1 MTLRIVERPSPNFND
16 RPGPVDM
23 LVMHYTGMP
32 DAEGAMRVLTDP
44 DRQPR
49 VSAHYTLDED
59 GTVYAHVPEAKRAW
73 HAGISWWR
81 GRNDVNARSI
91 GIEIVNPGHEW
102 GYRPFPPAQIAAL
115 LALSKTI
122 LSRHD
127 IPAAHVVGH
136 SDVAPGRKTDP
147 GELFPWQ
154 LLAGH
159 GIGLW
164 PRPGQAAVPNDEAA
178 IAAALRR
185 IGYGVPPEVDRPLA
199 VVLTEFQRHFRPAQV
214 DGIADLE
221 TRQALAGLLPQLD
234 ADRPAAHFS

>member
-1 MTLRIVERPSPNFND
+1 MSFGYVQRPSPNFND

-32 DAEGAMRVLTDP
+32 DAAGAIAVLTDGN
-44 DRQPR
+44 RTPR

-59 GTVYAHVPEAKRAW
+59 GTVYAHVPEDKRAW

-81 GRNDVNARSI
+81 GRDDVNSRSI

-102 GYRPFPPAQIAAL
+102 GYRAFPEAQIQAL
-115 LALSKTI
+115 IALARSI
-122 LSRHD
+122 LARHA
-127 IPAAHVVGH
+127 IPPVNVVGH

-154 LLAGH
+154 RLAEA

-164 PRPGQAAVPNDEAA
+164 PVVGETAVAADDQSIVE
-178 IAAALRR
+178 ALRR
-185 IGYGVPPEVDRPLA
+185 VGYGVAPETDKPLD
-199 VVLTEFQRHFRPAQV
+199 VVLTEFQRHFRPRQI
-214 DGIADLE
+214 DGIADTE
-221 TRQALAGLLPQLD
+221 TRQVLAGMLARLD
-234 ADRPAAHFS
+234 APVS